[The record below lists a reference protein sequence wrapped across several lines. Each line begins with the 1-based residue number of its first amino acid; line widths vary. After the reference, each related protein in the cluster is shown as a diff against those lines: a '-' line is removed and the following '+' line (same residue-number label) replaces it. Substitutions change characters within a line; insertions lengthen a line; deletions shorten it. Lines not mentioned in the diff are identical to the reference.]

1 MSVSGNGYLS
11 AMTLDPVFIKLCP
24 LLLDD
29 VNTVNSIYAGH
40 TLPEWP
46 GARCLARLLLGPPL
60 SHMSTVNC
68 KLVDC

>member
-1 MSVSGNGYLS
+1 MSVSGNECQS

-24 LLLDD
+24 LLAD

-46 GARCLARLLLGPPL
+46 GARCLARLLLGPPS